1 MENGLA
7 LLQPSVIEKANMT
20 ERGCQVVYL
29 LGVDI
34 GTTNVKAA
42 LFDTHGNRICVVNEG
57 YPTYRPFPG
66 WVEQDPNHWWSATV
80 RTISR
85 LVSTVRVEPERI
97 RAIGLSGH
105 VRSAAILD
113 RDFHPIRN
121 GIVWSDTRTEAECR
135 WLNEKMGHEFINI
148 TGNKAATTFSLP
160 QIIWLRNNHPHQYEK
175 ISHICTPK
183 EFVIH
188 KLTGVFAGDVSDQ
201 SGSLL
206 MDVKKRNWS
215 EQLLSKLELPREW
228 FPPLYESQEVIGE
241 IGAYASKH
249 TGLQEGTPVVAGG
262 GDNSCAAIGSG
273 IHRQGIALIIIGT
286 AGIVLSQLD
295 EPKGDSEA
303 RLDLFCNSI
312 PNKWYL
318 IGLIQSAGFSL
329 QWLANRLLE
338 ERNADLKPNYQLSS
352 SEWLSTVE
360 RRLASIPPGS
370 EGLVFLPYL
379 QGQGSPNRDPKA
391 TGVFYGISGAHKNEH
406 LIKATMEGVGFCI
419 RQCMDVLRQRTEI
432 NEIRCAGKGV
442 TNKTWLQIVS
452 DILGQPIWTVATDE
466 ETSLG
471 AAILAGVGVG
481 IFDTIEEGC
490 NNMVKKGEEC
500 TPDDTRVRRFEECYG
515 LFNSIS
521 SKLDI

>member
-1 MENGLA
+1 MAKELA
-7 LLQPSVIEKANMT
+7 SFQLSVIRKDNMT
-20 ERGCQVVYL
+20 ERGCEVAYL

-42 LFDTHGNRICVVNEG
+42 LFDTRGNRICVVNEG

-80 RTISR
+80 RTISQ
-85 LVSTVRVEPERI
+85 LISTTGIEPKRI

-113 RDFHPIRN
+113 RNFNPIRN
-121 GIVWSDTRTEAECR
+121 GIVWSDTRTEAEYR
-135 WLNEKMGHEFINI
+135 WLNEKMGDELISI
-148 TGNKAATTFSLP
+148 TGNKAATTFSAP
-160 QIIWLRNNHPHQYEK
+160 QIIWLRNNYPHQYEK
-175 ISHICTPK
+175 ISYICTPK

-188 KLTGVFAGDVSDQ
+188 KLTNVFAGDVSDQ

-206 MDVKKRNWS
+206 MDAKKRNWS
-215 EQLLSKLELPREW
+215 EQLLAKLELPREW

-241 IGAYASKH
+241 IGAYAAAH

-273 IHRQGIALIIIGT
+273 ICRKGIALIIIGT
-286 AGIVLSQLD
+286 AGIVMSQLD
-295 EPKGDSEA
+295 EPKGDPEA

-312 PNKWYL
+312 PDKWYL

-329 QWLANRLLE
+329 QWLANRLLQE
-338 ERNADLKPNYQLSS
+338 KNADLEPNQQISS
-352 SEWLSTVE
+352 SEWLSKIE
-360 RRLASIPPGS
+360 KDLALIPPGS

-379 QGQGSPNRDPKA
+379 QGKGSPNRNSKA
-391 TGVFYGISGAHKNEH
+391 TGVFCGMSGAHKNEH
-406 LIKATMEGVGFCI
+406 LIRAAMEGVGFCI

-442 TNKTWLQIVS
+442 TNETWLQIVS
-452 DILGQPIWTVATDE
+452 DILGQPIRTVATDE

-471 AAILAGVGVG
+471 AAILAGVGAG
-481 IFDTIEEGC
+481 IFSTVEEGC
-490 NNMVKKGEEC
+490 NNMVRKGVEC
-500 TPDDTRVRRFEECYG
+500 THDNTKANQYEECYG

-521 SKLDI
+521 SRLDI